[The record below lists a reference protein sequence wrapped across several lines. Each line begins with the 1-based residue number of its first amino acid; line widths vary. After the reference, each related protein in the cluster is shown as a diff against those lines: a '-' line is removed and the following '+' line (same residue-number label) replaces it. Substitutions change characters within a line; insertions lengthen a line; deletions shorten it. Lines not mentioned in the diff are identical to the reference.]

1 MIAFQPRFLLII
13 YLVLWVLLLVVEPV
27 LVIRRRSKAGQAPED
42 RGFRA
47 LASFVFV
54 TSNLAAIVC
63 LRLFPAESLGGYRTS
78 CIGLA
83 LMLAGLLL
91 RWWSILHLGRFFT
104 KDVVIAS
111 DHRLVDS
118 GPYKLIRHPSYT
130 GLLIFI
136 AGVALCFGNLVSALV
151 LLVPFGALML
161 RRMRIEEA
169 ALSRALGDAYSSYMS
184 RTKRLIPGVY

>member
-1 MIAFQPRFLLII
+1 LIVFLPRFLLMI

-63 LRLFPAESLGGYRTS
+63 LRLFPAESLGGYGTS
-78 CIGLA
+78 SIGLA

-91 RWWSILHLGRFFT
+91 RWWSIIHLGRFFT

-136 AGVALCFGNLVSALV
+136 VGVAFCFGNLVSALV
-151 LLVPFGALML
+151 LLVPFAALML

-169 ALSRALGDAYSSYMS
+169 ALSRALGDAYSSYTN
-184 RTKRLIPGVY
+184 RTKRLIPGIY

>member
-1 MIAFQPRFLLII
+1 ML
-13 YLVLWVLLLVVEPV
+13 YLVLWVLLLVAEPV

-54 TSNLAAIVC
+54 ASNLAAIVC
-63 LRLFPAESLGGYRTS
+63 LRLFPTESLGGYRAS
-78 CIGLA
+78 CFGVT
-83 LMLAGLLL
+83 LMIAGLLL
-91 RWWSILHLGRFFT
+91 RWWSIIHLGRFFT

-136 AGVALCFGNLVSALV
+136 VGVALCFGNLISALV

-169 ALSRALGDAYSSYMS
+169 ALARALGDAYSSYIH
-184 RTKRLIPGVY
+184 RTKRFIPGVY

>member
-1 MIAFQPRFLLII
+1 MIVFQPRLLLMI
-13 YLVLWVLLLVVEPV
+13 YVVLWVLLLVVEPV

-42 RGFRA
+42 RGFRT
-47 LASFVFV
+47 LAAFVFV

-63 LRLFPAESLGGYRTS
+63 LRLFPAASLGGYRTS

-83 LMLAGLLL
+83 LMLVGLLL
-91 RWWSILHLGRFFT
+91 RWWSIIHLGRFFT

-111 DHRLVDS
+111 DHHLVDS

-130 GLLIFI
+130 GLLVFI
-136 AGVALCFGNLVSALV
+136 VGVAFCFGNLVSALV

-161 RRMRIEEA
+161 RRMRIEEV
-169 ALSRALGDAYSSYMS
+169 ALSRALGDAYSSYMN
-184 RTKRLIPGVY
+184 RTKRLIPGIY